1 MPLKLTTPLRREVEI
16 DGEAFTVV
24 VSAEG
29 VRLSRKRF
37 RGGRTLTWRALWSLE
52 GDELERLGVEDDMP

>member
-37 RGGRTLTWRALWSLE
+37 RGGRTLTWRALWLSE